1 MKKIIFLLLISNL
14 LTSGLLAQKELNELV
29 KRLDKLYS
37 SINSSEIDQEM
48 NLDMM
53 GEKLIL
59 RSKIYLKGIKFK
71 NETIEVI
78 YNGNNPQMKQMQNQM
93 KMTVISDGKE
103 AYIINMMG
111 KQELPKSATTTH
123 GGNYIYLRSA
133 DVISYEGKEKVGSRN
148 AIKLTTGSKDM
159 PMTTWIDEKTLAVI
173 QVKGESPNGNL
184 SVEFT
189 DFTKQGEFEYA
200 KVVNVTVD
208 GYPMMKLT
216 TRSVRLNSKIEDSVF
231 DADLAARKR
240 LGAE

>member
-1 MKKIIFLLLISNL
+1 MKKIIFLLLISSFFTTRL
-14 LTSGLLAQKELNELV
+14 IAQKELNELKV
-29 KRLDKLYS
+29 KLDKLFN

-53 GEKLIL
+53 GEKFIV

-71 NETIEVI
+71 NETIDVI
-78 YNGNNPQMKQMQNQM
+78 YNGNNPQMKQMQNQL
-93 KMTVISDGKE
+93 KMTVISDGKD
-103 AYIINMMG
+103 AFVINMMG
-111 KQELPKSATTTH
+111 KQELPKSATSTH
-123 GGNYIYLRSA
+123 GGNYIYLRST
-133 DVISYEGKEKVGSRN
+133 DIISYEGKEKIGKRN
-148 AIKLTTGSKDM
+148 ALKLITGSKDM

-184 SVEFT
+184 TVEFT
-189 DFTKQGEFEYA
+189 DFVKQGDFEYA

-216 TRSVRLNSKIEDSVF
+216 TRSIKLNTQIDNSVF
-231 DADLAARKR
+231 DVDLAARKR